1 MGLVIP
7 PSQKDIVIYQG
18 ATFRDYLIWSHGPT
32 LATVVPVEF
41 PVGTTARAHVRKRH
55 ADAVAILRFST
66 ENLAGEGKITLG
78 ADGRIDL
85 ELPDEVTAARPKQK
99 FSGVWDLEIVWPDG
113 DVCRLVMG
121 KAIIDPEATH
131 G

>member
-1 MGLVIP
+1 
-7 PSQKDIVIYQG
+7 
-18 ATFRDYLIWSHGPT
+18 
-32 LATVVPVEF
+32 
-41 PVGTTARAHVRKRH
+41 
-55 ADAVAILRFST
+55 
-66 ENLAGEGKITLG
+66 LAGEGKITLG